1 MIAPK
6 ISTCCRHVSTL
17 AALLALGSPALSA
30 QVEYPL
36 AFNAAHIHVA
46 SVDTATGPATITLS
60 DLGVGPGDCLRIR
73 TLGDFDFGP
82 GGDEGN
88 SSIGLFSS
96 DATVLDE
103 TELNRVPG
111 AIDAGD
117 DWITSPTYYFSED
130 TDIPEDFRIS
140 GTEQEHVIVTVPVG
154 ATVLF
159 VSVNDTLYSDNSDPD
174 GDHRV
179 ELTKVGCWFDIGSAL
194 AGTAGEPHV
203 DGSGLLLG
211 GDPVNLDLTNGRA
224 NAATYLIIGLSEALV
239 PLKGGVLA
247 PSPDF
252 VVSGFVTDGTGELH
266 LTTDWPVGVPSD
278 TPMVFQFWIVD
289 PVGPHGAA
297 ASQGVECISP

>member
-6 ISTCCRHVSTL
+6 TSTCRRHGLTL
-17 AALLALGSPALSA
+17 AALLTLGSPALTA

-36 AFNAAHIHVA
+36 EARAAHIHVA
-46 SVDTATGPATITLS
+46 SSDLATVPTVITLS

-73 TLGDFDFGP
+73 TLGDFDYGP
-82 GGDEGN
+82 GGDEGD

-96 DATVLDE
+96 DATLLDE
-103 TELNRVPG
+103 ALLHRVPG
-111 AIDAGD
+111 ALDAGE
-117 DWITSPTYYFSED
+117 DWMTSPTYYGSEI

-140 GTEQEHVIVTVPVG
+140 GVEQDEVIVTIPAG

-159 VSVNDTLYSDNSDPD
+159 VSVHDTLFVDNSDPD
-174 GDHRV
+174 GDYRV

-224 NAATYLIIGLSEALV
+224 NAATYLILGLSEALI
-239 PLKGGVLA
+239 PFKGGVLA

-252 VVSGFVTDGTGELH
+252 VLSGFNTDAAGELH